1 MNLQRLPLFAAA
13 AALSFSHVDAQT
25 TVNTEPVGF
34 VTTTIAASPNGTG
47 YATTPISPVMLQLS
61 GVSGITAGNIS
72 AVSSNT
78 VTLNSAGWTANELV
92 SSSAY
97 LMFKTGSLEGL
108 VVRVTSNTAD
118 TATVDTLA
126 ADLTQ
131 LGAAAGNSVQLIQ
144 GDTLLSMFGT
154 PADGVVGGTAT
165 QFSQNLT
172 DRVNVRDAAGA
183 VRSFYYNTDFNQWRR
198 AGTSADQG
206 STPISPLAGAFYLR
220 IGTSSLPMV
229 TTGNVPVTAVKYLVP
244 QSGQTYFARF
254 FPTAGTLNSFGF
266 QNLPGWTVNDR
277 VSTIDAVG
285 TVRSFFWN
293 GTQWRRAGTS
303 ADQSGTPIP
312 IGGAVLVNRAG
323 SGPAQL
329 LSVANPYASNL

>member
-1 MNLQRLPLFAAA
+1 MKLHRLPLLAVVASA
-13 AALSFSHVDAQT
+13 GLASLNAQT
-25 TVNTEPVGF
+25 TVATDPVGF

-61 GVSGITAGNIS
+61 GVSGLTTGNVS
-72 AVSSNT
+72 AVSSNAIT
-78 VTLNSAGWTANELV
+78 VSSAGWTANELV

-97 LMFKTGSLEGL
+97 LLFKTGSLQGL

-131 LGAAAGNSVQLIQ
+131 LGAAVGNSVQLVQ

-154 PADGVVGGTAT
+154 PADGVRGGTAA
-165 QFSQNLT
+165 QFSANQT
-172 DRVNVRDAAGA
+172 DRVNVRDSGGT
-183 VRSFYYNTDFNQWRR
+183 VRSYYYNTDANQWRR

-206 STPISPLAGAFYLR
+206 SVPISPLAGAFYLR
-220 IGTSSLPMV
+220 IATSSFNMV
-229 TTGNVPVTAVKYLVP
+229 TTGNVPTTAVQYLVP
-244 QSGQTYFARF
+244 RSGQTFFARF
-254 FPTAGTLNSFGF
+254 FPTAGTINSFGF
-266 QNLPGWTVNDR
+266 QNLPGWSSNDR
-277 VSTIDAVG
+277 VSTIDSG
-285 TVRSFFWN
+285 GNVRSFFWN

-303 ADQSGTPIP
+303 ADQSGTVVP
-312 IGGAVLVNRAG
+312 IGGAVLVNRTG
-323 SGPAQL
+323 SGAAQL